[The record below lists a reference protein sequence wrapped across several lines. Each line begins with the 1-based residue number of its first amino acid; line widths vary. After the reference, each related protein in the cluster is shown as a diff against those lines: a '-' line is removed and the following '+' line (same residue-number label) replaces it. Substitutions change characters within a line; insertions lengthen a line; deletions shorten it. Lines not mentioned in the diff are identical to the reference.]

1 MLYRYDKNKLM
12 FINIKKRL
20 IHILYLFLLTNILS
34 FFYGRYSKTPIV
46 DRYEKEI
53 ILMSVNDESYD
64 FSKEN
69 LVTELKRLNIKF
81 PHIVMAQSMVETGY
95 WESDIFYEN
104 HNLFGMK
111 EARIRVNTAL
121 GTNRNHAYYSD
132 WVSSVL
138 DYAFYQS
145 TYLKDLKTEEQY
157 YNYLSRSYAESENYV
172 NSVKSMVIKEK
183 LVSLFD

>member
-1 MLYRYDKNKLM
+1 MLYRYDKKKLV
-12 FINIKKRL
+12 FVSIKNRL
-20 IHILYLFLLTNILS
+20 FYLFCLILITNIIS
-34 FFYGRYSKTPIV
+34 FFYGRYSNPPLV
-46 DRYEKEI
+46 DRYEKEL
-53 ILMSVNDESYD
+53 ILMSVNNETYD

-69 LVTELKRLNIKF
+69 LVTELKRLNVKF

-95 WESDIFYEN
+95 WESDIFNEN

-111 EARIRVNTAL
+111 EARVRVNTAL

-157 YNYLSRSYAESENYV
+157 YNYLSRSYAESDNYV

>member
-1 MLYRYDKNKLM
+1 MLYRYDKKKLM
-12 FINIKKRL
+12 FVSIKKRL
-20 IHILYLFLLTNILS
+20 LHIFYLLLLTNILS
-34 FFYGRYSKTPIV
+34 FFYGRYSKTSIV

-53 ILMSVNDESYD
+53 ILMSVNEESYD

-95 WESDIFYEN
+95 WKSDIFIEN

-121 GTNRNHAYYSD
+121 GTNRNHAHYSD

-172 NSVKSMVIKEK
+172 NSVKSMVIKEN
-183 LVSLFD
+183 LVDLFN